1 MMKNLINIAA
11 GAILSLTA
19 FTSCHKLDLEVATQL
34 TPETFPQTEQH
45 FVQLTGQVYVQL
57 RQGISTDYF
66 FMQTLSTDEAI
77 MPARGGNWYDGGTY
91 EQHHKHTWT
100 QDNGHVGSGWNWLS
114 STISKANQSLFLLKD
129 APESPAK
136 ITTLAELRATRA
148 LALFMMMDL
157 WGNIPVV
164 TSFGQSESPEQKPRA
179 EVFAFLE
186 KELKEI
192 LPDLSTVVGVAT
204 YGRPTKYTAHA
215 ILAKM
220 YLNAE
225 VYTGT
230 ARYNDAVA
238 QCDAIISAPGTPFAL
253 ESDFKKMFFIDN
265 GPQIKEFIFAIPF
278 NPSFTSGNFIPARYS
293 LPRSLQKKYSLN
305 HTPSAPMSTLPEFY
319 ANFTNDANDKRNAQW
334 IKGLQFLNSGAPVTV
349 PTTKKGYDQFY
360 SGSDGSA
367 PITYQVD
374 ITPTVTLRDGS
385 RPFDAGNDEIAWNMG
400 YRNNKFYCDSTSA
413 NRNQNND
420 FPMFRYSDILLM
432 KAEAILRGATPTLGH
447 TALSLVNQLRAV
459 RTTSTPWATV
469 TLEDLYKERCRE
481 FSWEC
486 WHRNDM
492 IRFGKYEGSWGFKTD
507 AQTFHR
513 LMPIP
518 ASAMILNPKL
528 KQNPGYN

>member
-1 MMKNLINIAA
+1 MKNLINIAA

-77 MPARGGNWYDGGTY
+77 MPARGGNWYDNGTY
-91 EQHHKHTWT
+91 EQHHKHTWN
-100 QDNGHVGSGWNWLS
+100 QDNGHVGSGWGWLS

-129 APESPAK
+129 APESAAK
-136 ITTLAELRATRA
+136 TTALAELRATRA

-164 TSFGQSESPEQKPRA
+164 TTFGQTESPEQKPRA
-179 EVFAFLE
+179 EVFSFLE
-186 KELKEI
+186 TELKEI
-192 LPDLSTVVGVAT
+192 LPNLSSVVGVAT
-204 YGRPTKYTAHA
+204 YGRPTKYTANA

-230 ARYNDAVA
+230 PRYNDAVA
-238 QCDAIISAPGTPFAL
+238 QCDAIINAAGSPFAL

-278 NPSFTSGNFIPARYS
+278 NPSFTTGNFIPARYS
-293 LPRSLQKKYSLN
+293 LPRSLRTKFSLN
-305 HTPSAPMSTLPEFY
+305 HTPSAPMSTLPVYY
-319 ANFTNDANDKRNAQW
+319 ANFNDPNDKRNAQW
-334 IKGLQFLNSGAPVTV
+334 ITGLQYNYGGTRVTV
-349 PTTKKGYDQFY
+349 NTTRKGYDQFY
-360 SGSDGSA
+360 AGANPGEA
-367 PITYQVD
+367 ITYQVD
-374 ITPTVTLRDGS
+374 ITPEVTLRDAS
-385 RPFDAGNDEIAWNMG
+385 RPFDVGNDEIAWNMG

-413 NRNQNND
+413 TRNQNND
-420 FPMFRYSDILLM
+420 FPMFRYADILLM
-432 KAEAILRGATPTLGH
+432 KAEAILRGATPTSGQ
-447 TALSLVNQLRAV
+447 TALSLVNQLRAA
-459 RTTSTPWATV
+459 RTTSAPWTTV
-469 TLEDLYKERCRE
+469 TLEDIYKERCRE

-492 IRFGKYEGSWGFKTD
+492 IRFGKYEGTWGFKTNSD
-507 AQTFHR
+507 PRRR

-518 ASAMILNPKL
+518 AGARVLNTKL
-528 KQNPGYN
+528 KQNDGYN